1 MEVMAV
7 EASAEASEAVEDWEV
22 STPREMACGR
32 LPDGPLH
39 PAEALPPFSSS

>member
-32 LPDGPLH
+32 LLELLLQA
-39 PAEALPPFSSS
+39 AEPLPPFSSS